1 MYGRSKG
8 YMPQSIQFV
17 CIIICLLN
25 NTSLTLPLC
34 IEVLVPRV
42 DNEQLCICVL
52 EVSILSLF
60 TILELLRPC
69 DILYYFH
76 SIILFQIDI
85 NSDNIKTVI
94 ETVKNRTSDPGIL
107 TNIDVIA
114 VADVLGHIPNDT
126 LINQAVSYSFHF
138 ILQIKI
144 KHQRIPK
151 GQSRKDNPEKLAHK
165 VHKRKKNKLKT

>member
-1 MYGRSKG
+1 MYHN
-8 YMPQSIQFV
+8 
-17 CIIICLLN
+17 LLALRREFWVN
-25 NTSLTLPLC
+25 STSLTLPLC
-34 IEVLVPRV
+34 IEVLVPR
-42 DNEQLCICVL
+42 CVRGIDFA
-52 EVSILSLF
+52 SF
-60 TILELLRPC
+60 YDFGTITTC
-69 DILYYFH
+69 DILFYFH